1 MRAREGAR
9 PITDTEAPL
18 AQTPESQTDESK
30 PQIVYRVPSIEDGAE
45 IWNMVDE
52 AAALDV
58 NSGYAYFM
66 IARNF
71 AATSVVAEVDGEVAG
86 MVTAYPMPS
95 DPTRLFVWQVN
106 VREDFQGLGIA
117 RGMLEEILTRD
128 DCATVRYIETTVAPD
143 NDASEALFRRIA
155 KDFLC
160 GIEESEVYK
169 DELFPD
175 AEHQVERLFVIGPIT
190 RMDNE
195 IQIRWDEGEG
205 YRLYAV
211 YGSTEQPAFTPYNPF
226 FSKLDDALQ
235 AADDVREA
243 HAAKEVVILDSDL
256 DGKPH

>member
-1 MRAREGAR
+1 MADN
-9 PITDTEAPL
+9 TT
-18 AQTPESQTDESK
+18 SK
-30 PQIVYRVPSIEDGAE
+30 TASSEPQITYRTPSLEDGAE
-45 IWNMVDE
+45 IWKMVDE

-86 MVTAYPMPS
+86 MVTAYTLPD

-106 VREDFQGLGIA
+106 VREGFQGLGIA
-117 RGMLEEILTRD
+117 RGMLEEILTREE
-128 DCATVRYIETTVAPD
+128 CANVRYIETTVAPD
-143 NDASEALFRRIA
+143 NEASEALFRRIA

-175 AEHQVERLFVIGPIT
+175 AEHQIERVFVIGPIT
-190 RMDNE
+190 RLDNE
-195 IQIRWDEGEG
+195 IQIRWENEHEG

-211 YGSTEQPAFTPYNPF
+211 YGSTEQPAFTPYNPS
-226 FSKLDDALQ
+226 FSKLDDAMQ
-235 AADDVREA
+235 AADEVREA

-256 DGKPH
+256 DRKPH